1 MDCCEFREKHS
12 DFTDGLLAE
21 DLAVQARQHLAR
33 CASCRRFDAALRTG
47 LSALRQIPQ
56 VRVSPRFSERLRR
69 RLRWEL
75 RVRIPVI
82 NHWSGAVGALLVL
95 VTVGFITFDLI
106 EARGSGTGA
115 PAVVATRVSP
125 AVVEVRPRVIA
136 RLADS
141 AALRL
146 DALHPFEPIMVVADT
161 ETDTLPAQLRLDVP
175 AVWGGR

>member
-12 DFTDGLLAE
+12 DFTDGLLRE
-21 DLAVQARQHLAR
+21 SLAAQARQHLAR
-33 CASCRRFDAALRTG
+33 CASCRRFDAALHTG

-82 NHWSGAVGALLVL
+82 NQWSGAVGALLVL

-106 EARGSGTGA
+106 EARSTGTAA

-125 AVVEVRPRVIA
+125 AVVEVRPRVIS
-136 RLADS
+136 RFTDS
-141 AALRL
+141 ADPPL
-146 DALHPFEPIMVVADT
+146 DALHPFEPIMVVADAEA
-161 ETDTLPAQLRLDVP
+161 ETPPAPLRFDVP